1 MAEVTERT
9 VVDDQ
14 VVDEQPQVVRTTT
27 TETTDPQTR
36 ATSKAV
42 QFVYYVLGILLAV
55 LGLRFILQLLG
66 ASRASGFVDFI
77 YSITEP
83 FVAPFYGVFQTTIN
97 YGTARLEL
105 ETLLAML
112 VYSLIA
118 WGIANLF
125 RLAR

>member
-1 MAEVTERT
+1 MAEIVEKQVTEHQPE
-9 VVDDQ
+9 VVQ
-14 VVDEQPQVVRTTT
+14 TEVVRTTHQD
-27 TETTDPQTR
+27 TEQR
-36 ATSKAV
+36 ANTKAIQV
-42 QFVYYVLGILLAV
+42 VYYLLGLLLSVLGI
-55 LGLRFILQLLG
+55 RFILQLLG
-66 ASRASGFVDFI
+66 ASQASGFVDFI

-83 FVAPFYGVFQTTIN
+83 LVAPFYGVFQTTIS

-112 VYSLIA
+112 VYAIAA